1 MIAIADRP
9 GDLPVEIAWHD
20 GDRNE
25 LRPLF
30 ELAEDSAAQ
39 LAGYLDLGR
48 VLVARRDGRTIGH
61 LQLVPTADDEVIEL
75 KNMAVRDEHHGTG
88 VGRALVDAAVA
99 YAEQAGYRRMVV
111 ATATADTG
119 NLRFYQRVGFRM
131 QSVDANAFTPDTG
144 YPNRIEIDGIE
155 LRDRVWFAR
164 TLGAAEG
171 NDVG

>member
-1 MIAIADRP
+1 MI
-9 GDLPVEIAWHD
+9 EISWHD
-20 GDRNE
+20 GDRDE

-48 VLVARRDGRTIGH
+48 VLVARRDGGTIGH

-75 KNMAVRDEHHGTG
+75 KNMAVRYEHHGTG
-88 VGRALVDAAVA
+88 VGRALVDAAVS

-131 QSVDANAFTPDTG
+131 QSVDADAFTPDTG

-164 TLGAAEG
+164 TLAAAEG
-171 NDVG
+171 SDAG